1 MEKENIKPIVF
12 EIEYGKIIVKLDEI
26 MKKLNV
32 SNYELNSKANIKF
45 QTIQNLRINKSS
57 RIDFEVLAK
66 LCYSLNCKVEDILEY
81 VPNSTINQLQKSQ
94 KFNSNFFNMNI
105 VID

>member
-1 MEKENIKPIVF
+1 MKKDNIKPIVY
-12 EIEYGKIIVKLDEI
+12 EIQYGKIIVKLDEI
-26 MKKLNV
+26 MKKLDV

-66 LCYSLNCKVEDILEY
+66 LCYSLDCKVEDILEY
-81 VPNSTINQLQKSQ
+81 VPNTENE
-94 KFNSNFFNMNI
+94 
-105 VID
+105 

>member
-1 MEKENIKPIVF
+1 MEKENIKPIVY
-12 EIEYGKIIVKLDEI
+12 EIEYGKIVVKLDEI

-45 QTIQNLRINKSS
+45 QTIQNLRTNKSS

-81 VPNSTINQLQKSQ
+81 VPDNNKNSH
-94 KFNSNFFNMNI
+94 
-105 VID
+105 

>member
-1 MEKENIKPIVF
+1 MEKRNIKPIVF
-12 EIEYGKIIVKLDEI
+12 EIEYGKIVVKLDEI

-66 LCYSLNCKVEDILEY
+66 LCYSLDCRVEDILEY
-81 VPNSTINQLQKSQ
+81 VPNNK
-94 KFNSNFFNMNI
+94 K
-105 VID
+105 DAH

>member
-1 MEKENIKPIVF
+1 MEKRNIKPIVF
-12 EIEYGKIIVKLDEI
+12 EIEYGKIVVKLDEI

-81 VPNSTINQLQKSQ
+81 VPNSKLQKS
-94 KFNSNFFNMNI
+94 
-105 VID
+105 

>member
-1 MEKENIKPIVF
+1 MEKGNIKPIVF
-12 EIEYGKIIVKLDEI
+12 EIEYGKIVVKLDEI

-57 RIDFEVLAK
+57 RIDFEVL
-66 LCYSLNCKVEDILEY
+66 CYSLNCKVEDILEY
-81 VPNSTINQLQKSQ
+81 VPNSNIN
-94 KFNSNFFNMNI
+94 
-105 VID
+105 